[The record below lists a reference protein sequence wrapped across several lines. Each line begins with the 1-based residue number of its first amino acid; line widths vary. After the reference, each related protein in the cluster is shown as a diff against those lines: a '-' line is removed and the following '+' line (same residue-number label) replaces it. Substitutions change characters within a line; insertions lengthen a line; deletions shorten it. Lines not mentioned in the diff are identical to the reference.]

1 MLRCNLVQKEKIDL
15 KVGQMMGQI
24 SYRQA
29 KKALIYKA
37 FSCCI

>member
-1 MLRCNLVQKEKIDL
+1 LIQKEKIDL

-29 KKALIYKA
+29 KKSLGYQGLFLLI
-37 FSCCI
+37 